1 MAIIWQETRDGIC
14 YQVRTAGKT
23 IRLYTDNVLHSQYNP
38 TKKLTS
44 SVWDLLFLPALCL
57 PQDKPLRVLV
67 LGVGGGAVMHMM
79 NEFFHCEKIIGLELN
94 STHIEISKKYFS
106 LNNDV
111 FEIVEADAI
120 SWVENYHH
128 EKFDVIIDDLFYE
141 EEGEPIKVAVPNA
154 TWFYHLYSQLKPK
167 GLVIMNF
174 VGRHS
179 AMSASPL
186 HDDGVQ
192 KLLPY
197 GLHLTTPFYDN
208 HVLAFSSQMLHSRTI
223 RKVINQHEKLSAL
236 KKNLRFSCRNFSL
249 NK

>member
-1 MAIIWQETRDGIC
+1 MAIIWQETGDGIC

-38 TKKLTS
+38 ARKLTG

-57 PQDKPLRVLV
+57 SQDKPLRVLV

-79 NEFFHCEKIIGLELN
+79 NDFCQCEKIIGLELN
-94 STHIEISKKYFS
+94 PTHIEIAKKYFLLS
-106 LNNDV
+106 HKV
-111 FEIVEADAI
+111 FELIETDAI
-120 SWVENYHH
+120 AWVENYQG

-141 EEGEPIKVAVPNA
+141 EKGEPIKVAAPNA
-154 TWFYHLYSQLKPK
+154 TWFYYLYSQLKPK
-167 GLVIMNF
+167 GLVVMNF

-179 AMSASPL
+179 AMSSSPL
-186 HDDGVQ
+186 HDENVQ

-208 HVLAFSSQMLHSRTI
+208 HVLAFSSQLLHSRSI
-223 RKVINQHEKLSAL
+223 RKAINQHETLNAL
-236 KKNLRFSCRNFSL
+236 KQNLRFACRNFSR
-249 NK
+249 